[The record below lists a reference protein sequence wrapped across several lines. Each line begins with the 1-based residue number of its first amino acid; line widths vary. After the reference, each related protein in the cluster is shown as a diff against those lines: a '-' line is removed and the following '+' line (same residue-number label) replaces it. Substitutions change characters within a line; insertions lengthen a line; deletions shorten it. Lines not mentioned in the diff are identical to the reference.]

1 MVFVYPRRLRVASQ
15 SPLFNHALK
24 NKIDV
29 MHSCIYLC
37 SLVEESRNT
46 RVSFFEMK
54 MKKKTTII
62 SIRNPELE
70 MFTKIILDDKNMI
83 LIKDKARVEGILS
96 KYPNAKI
103 IQ

>member
-1 MVFVYPRRLRVASQ
+1 
-15 SPLFNHALK
+15 
-24 NKIDV
+24 
-29 MHSCIYLC
+29 
-37 SLVEESRNT
+37 
-46 RVSFFEMK
+46 MK